1 MKIKQA
7 IISDFKDLILMQLT
21 RKNKWLNSSE
31 LKHRLKEKRI
41 LDWLNEEYS
50 ITKKISSKAEFKL
63 EILRDDIGIAEEE
76 EYAALKISP
85 EEVRIREVLLYGN
98 LLPLVYARSIIPNL
112 TTSKGYPGLGSIGS
126 KPLGDLIFQS
136 KLFVKTN
143 REFAEF
149 TMADNSNVWGRRT
162 HYLVR
167 DCPLTVMEV
176 FLSP

>member
-1 MKIKQA
+1 
-7 IISDFKDLILMQLT
+7 MQLT

-31 LKHRLKEKRI
+31 LRLRLKEQSI
-41 LDWLNEEYS
+41 LDWLNEEHS

-63 EILRDDIGIAEEE
+63 EILQDDIGIAADD
-76 EYAALKISP
+76 EYAALKMSP
-85 EEVRIREVLLYGN
+85 EKVRIREVLLYGN
-98 LLPLVYARSIIPNL
+98 LLPLVYARSIIPNI
-112 TTSKGYPGLGSIGS
+112 TSSKGYPGLGTIGA

-136 KLFVKTN
+136 KLFIKTK

-149 TMADNSNVWGRRT
+149 NVADKRTVWGRRT

-167 DCPLTVMEV
+167 DCPLSVMEV

>member
-1 MKIKQA
+1 M
-7 IISDFKDLILMQLT
+7 
-21 RKNKWLNSSE
+21 
-31 LKHRLKEKRI
+31 
-41 LDWLNEEYS
+41 
-50 ITKKISSKAEFKL
+50 
-63 EILRDDIGIAEEE
+63 
-76 EYAALKISP
+76 
-85 EEVRIREVLLYGN
+85 
-98 LLPLVYARSIIPNL
+98 
-112 TTSKGYPGLGSIGS
+112 GSIGS

>member
-1 MKIKQA
+1 M
-7 IISDFKDLILMQLT
+7 
-21 RKNKWLNSSE
+21 
-31 LKHRLKEKRI
+31 
-41 LDWLNEEYS
+41 
-50 ITKKISSKAEFKL
+50 
-63 EILRDDIGIAEEE
+63 
-76 EYAALKISP
+76 SP

-98 LLPLVYARSIIPNL
+98 LLPMVYARSIIPNL
-112 TTSKGYPGLGSIGS
+112 TSSKGYPGLGSIGT

-149 TMADNSNVWGRRT
+149 TMADKSIVWGRRT

-167 DCPLTVMEV
+167 DCPLSVMEV

>member
-1 MKIKQA
+1 
-7 IISDFKDLILMQLT
+7 MQLT

-31 LKHRLKEKRI
+31 LRLRLKEQSI
-41 LDWLNEEYS
+41 LDWLNEEHS

-63 EILRDDIGIAEEE
+63 EILQDDIGIAADD
-76 EYAALKISP
+76 EYAALKMSP
-85 EEVRIREVLLYGN
+85 EKVRIREVLLYGN
-98 LLPLVYARSIIPNL
+98 LLPLVYARSIIPNI
-112 TTSKGYPGLGSIGS
+112 TSSKGYPGLGTIGA

-136 KLFVKTN
+136 KLFIKTK

-149 TMADNSNVWGRRT
+149 NVADKSTVWGRRT

-167 DCPLTVMEV
+167 DCPLSVMEV

>member
-1 MKIKQA
+1 
-7 IISDFKDLILMQLT
+7 MQLT

-31 LKHRLKEKRI
+31 LKHNLQEQNI
-41 LDWLNEEYS
+41 LNWLSEENS

-63 EILRDDIGIAEEE
+63 EILQDDIGIAADD
-76 EYAALKISP
+76 EYAALKMSP
-85 EEVRIREVLLYGN
+85 EKVRIREVLLYGN
-98 LLPLVYARSIIPNL
+98 LLPLVYARSIIPNI
-112 TTSKGYPGLGSIGS
+112 TSSKGYPGLGTIGA

-136 KLFVKTN
+136 KLFIKTK

-149 TMADNSNVWGRRT
+149 NVADKSTVWGRRT

-167 DCPLTVMEV
+167 DCPLSVMEV

>member
-21 RKNKWLNSSE
+21 RKNKWLNSLE
-31 LKHRLKEKRI
+31 LKHHLKEQRI

-63 EILRDDIGIAEEE
+63 EILRDDIGIAEED
-76 EYAALKISP
+76 EYAALKMSP

-98 LLPLVYARSIIPNL
+98 LLPLVYARSIIPNV
-112 TTSKGYPGLGSIGS
+112 TSSKGYPGLGSIGS

-136 KLFVKTN
+136 KLFVKTK
-143 REFAEF
+143 
-149 TMADNSNVWGRRT
+149 
-162 HYLVR
+162 
-167 DCPLTVMEV
+167 
-176 FLSP
+176 